1 MTNKSNPV
9 GYLQEFCQRYK
20 VAKFPDYISLP
31 ADGPDHSREFYCK
44 CIYDGFEVIG
54 RGNQKKQ
61 AKTDAARKMLST
73 LEERNYFDKLGLNV
87 TDGSMTLNGIVPASP
102 CNTTSKN
109 PISAL
114 QEHCQRN
121 SLMLP
126 TYFDTTSMNSF
137 ICECSLNSF
146 KTFGKASN
154 KKMAKTESAMKMCEK
169 LGIISNIDVL
179 ENDAKEDNMM
189 YCHDKNAVSAL
200 QELCA
205 QNKSWG
211 NPVYENG
218 EFNGQFVVVCHLGSL
233 SAEGRDTTKK
243 GAKLFA
249 ANNVLSKLIKQGHG
263 SGYKIE
269 PVQPKSKAN
278 GSMGAASLNHQ
289 QLVRNNHEEL
299 QDFNLDEEED
309 TEDHIK
315 EDEIDGI
322 KNKNEDA
329 VPLENLVLNTI
340 ESLSLE
346 DSVVE
351 VEPLTTSEQQKLD
364 GNTSN
369 TEIYNS
375 ESDNC
380 KRKIEEDI
388 SSESHQQ
395 GNKENSK
402 CQVNI
407 SGTAMVYSPFSA
419 VLDDLQ
425 DQKVT
430 LTGIIKKD
438 NEFVNLEALYM
449 EIKRPVNQLCRA
461 ICQYD
466 ACNDGELT
474 LCKGDVIT
482 LLSRDV
488 QAEGFWKGELLGK
501 VGEFPKICV
510 EVITFNGST
519 VSEELPAKTDCV
531 LTKRARDPVNSPLTS
546 VFQTTAQ
553 HNPIELPPKAG
564 QYECGQLEEDVS
576 AQTTPVSENLM
587 EWVKKELY

>member
-395 GNKENSK
+395 VACTPSPVGNITLIYADMKDVIPEFWNRKDTAFAHCISADLSNEKNMSAGVAVVFKKYFGKPQASDLLSKYLTYQYKGKGAGVYSLVTKVRYSDKPRIEDYKNAFQQLKEHFKKMEYKQLICSPMG
-402 CQVNI
+402 CVRDQIPIEHFAVQIVTLQRETGATVNI
-407 SGTAMVYSPFSA
+407 ITCEEPSSRGLYKNLPYS
-419 VLDDLQ
+419 
-425 DQKVT
+425 
-430 LTGIIKKD
+430 
-438 NEFVNLEALYM
+438 EFV
-449 EIKRPVNQLCRA
+449 
-461 ICQYD
+461 
-466 ACNDGELT
+466 
-474 LCKGDVIT
+474 
-482 LLSRDV
+482 
-488 QAEGFWKGELLGK
+488 
-501 VGEFPKICV
+501 
-510 EVITFNGST
+510 
-519 VSEELPAKTDCV
+519 
-531 LTKRARDPVNSPLTS
+531 
-546 VFQTTAQ
+546 
-553 HNPIELPPKAG
+553 
-564 QYECGQLEEDVS
+564 
-576 AQTTPVSENLM
+576 
-587 EWVKKELY
+587 KELQQQIDLYDSLDQ